1 MIRFLNVKFS
11 PCTYSV
17 WTSND
22 EEYVLPLLVHT
33 GAKPIAS
40 LVAQNNTKGATKQL
54 RKRVEKICEDFSW
67 DKVKRKVTQ
76 NKWGVHVVVLYQQS
90 SNSSDI
96 TNWVGSISDRIICK
110 IINETASWDE
120 MGKFYGYNDNIYD
133 STSTDIGPE
142 EKMSKD
148 D

>member
-1 MIRFLNVKFS
+1 M
-11 PCTYSV
+11 
-17 WTSND
+17 
-22 EEYVLPLLVHT
+22 
-33 GAKPIAS
+33 
-40 LVAQNNTKGATKQL
+40 
-54 RKRVEKICEDFSW
+54 
-67 DKVKRKVTQ
+67 Q

-120 MGKFYGYNDNIYD
+120 IGKFYGYNDNIYD